1 MLLEGRPRAAARRK
15 NRWSASRTWAINA
28 GQPGGSEQCHRRA
41 GLGTGLRR
49 MKAKA
54 REHLS
59 HLRVGKSERVHA
71 RTQRRGALAP
81 EPLLDHAHVP
91 GNMLSQVSRKA
102 LADEDVAG
110 THLSPLPVNSHRT
123 VLESLVRRR
132 DIQDIV
138 LHVNPK
144 PAYLPVGAQDSGRGE
159 PPGSDCP
166 SLALTVGDPTGPFGG
181 SDYWSRI

>member
-91 GNMLSQVSRKA
+91 RNMLSQVSRKA
-102 LADEDVAG
+102 LVQEEVVG
-110 THLSPLPVNSHRT
+110 THLSPPPRKLSSYRT
-123 VLESLVRRR
+123 GITRPRARYPGHCPTREPETSIPSR
-132 DIQDIV
+132 
-138 LHVNPK
+138 
-144 PAYLPVGAQDSGRGE
+144 GRAGL
-159 PPGSDCP
+159 G
-166 SLALTVGDPTGPFGG
+166 TG
-181 SDYWSRI
+181 